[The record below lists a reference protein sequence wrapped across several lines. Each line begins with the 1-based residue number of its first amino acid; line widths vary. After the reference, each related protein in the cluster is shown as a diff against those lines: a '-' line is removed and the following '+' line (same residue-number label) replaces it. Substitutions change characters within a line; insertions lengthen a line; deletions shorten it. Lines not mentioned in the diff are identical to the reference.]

1 MQEEQQPVEKTT
13 LTRRIIIGTALA
25 AILVVIPA
33 MSWYYL
39 STGLEWRKKAKAELR
54 DFGKIREAF
63 FMYEGKTR
71 IDLLDGK
78 VCVLYFFGE
87 NPELTATNQ
96 KVLDDFEKFYD
107 QFGPKSASDKD
118 NFRTV
123 MIHQGGTA
131 EFLTHA
137 QTKPNYDSWVKTGG
151 LGSWTTVLIN
161 GYDSFCQSEG
171 ISPDKSYYCLADTS
185 GTMRRFYDTNSDAE
199 VERMVQHIAILLP
212 R

>member
-1 MQEEQQPVEKTT
+1 MQEEQPAAGKVSLQRK
-13 LTRRIIIGTALA
+13 LIIGAALTAVL
-25 AILVVIPA
+25 IVIPG

-63 FMYEGKTR
+63 VIYPDKTR
-71 IDLLDGK
+71 VDVLDSK

-87 NPELTATNQ
+87 EPDLTETNK
-96 KVLDDFEKFYD
+96 KVLDDFEKLWD
-107 QFGPKSASDKD
+107 QFGTKGD
-118 NFRTV
+118 NDNLRVV

-131 EFLTHA
+131 EFLTYA
-137 QTKPNYDSWVKTGG
+137 QTKPNYDYWIKTGG
-151 LGSWTTVLIN
+151 LGGWTTILIN
-161 GYDSFCQSEG
+161 GYDAFCQSEG

-185 GTMRRFYDTNSDAE
+185 GTMRRFYNTTSTAE
-199 VERMVQHIAILLP
+199 VERMVQHIGLILP